1 MDGEAGVW
9 AGCGARGERMKEQKN
24 RQALGVVLTL
34 TGGCLWGLC
43 GSCGQFL
50 FQYKKVTSDWLV
62 PIRLTSAG
70 LLILLYL
77 AVRQRKKVLAVWKE
91 REGRRD
97 ILVFSI
103 FGMMLCQYSYFTTIQ
118 YSNAGTATVL
128 QYTGPAL
135 ILLYLCFRN
144 RKKPK
149 RYELIALFCSIFGTF
164 ILATHGNLSEL
175 AIPAKAL
182 LWGITSAVTLV
193 VYTLQPAGL
202 MKKYSTLLTLGWGM
216 LIGGLV
222 LMLLMNPWRLHP
234 LVDGQTILALGF
246 IVLFG
251 TIFAFD
257 FYLTG
262 VKLVGASSASM
273 LACIEPVAATVFS
286 VAWLKVEFQ
295 SIDFIG
301 FVFVI
306 STVFIISLNQ
316 MREETGRR

>member
-1 MDGEAGVW
+1 MNDRKTQQIKGII
-9 AGCGARGERMKEQKN
+9 
-24 RQALGVVLTL
+24 LTL
-34 TGGCLWGLC
+34 LGGTMWGFC

-50 FQYKKVTSDWLV
+50 FQYKEVTSNWLV

-70 LLILLYL
+70 ILILILM
-77 AVRQRKKVLAVWKE
+77 AVRKKGRVLDVW
-91 REGRRD
+91 RDAGGRRD
-97 ILVFSI
+97 ILIFSI

-135 ILLYLCFRN
+135 ILVYICMRD
-144 RKKPK
+144 RKRPK
-149 RYELIALFCSIFGTF
+149 AYELTALFCSMFGTF
-164 ILATHGNLSEL
+164 ILATHGNVSEL

-182 LWGITSAVTLV
+182 IWGLISAVTLV

-216 LIGGLV
+216 FVGGAV
-222 LMLLMNPWRLHP
+222 LMFLMRPWDMHP
-234 LVDGQTILALGF
+234 VIDGQSVLALGF

-251 TIFAFD
+251 TICAFY

-262 VKLVGASSASM
+262 VKLVGATSASM
-273 LACIEPVAATVFS
+273 LACIEPVAATVIS
-286 VAWLKVEFQ
+286 VVWLKVRFQ
-295 SIDFIG
+295 AIDLLG

-316 MREETGRR
+316 MKEEKEHGSAN